1 MQIRVGKFSLRY
13 VDVLM
18 TVYAGLAAR
27 YVVSVDGALYLA
39 SAKSFFE
46 DQMPFQYHWI
56 REPLFP
62 VFLRAVHVLF
72 GNSDLVF
79 TIAQSILFVAA
90 VRLLLNRSI
99 KRNELVKDLALVF
112 IVGNSIAIGYV
123 GAVLQQIWMLTGL
136 CLIAWYA
143 IGFVERRIID
153 RRLIFESI
161 LVGIVCGLV
170 SVFLLL
176 PLGITMAAMGIALLL
191 EDLKFK
197 NASGRTIGRYFVATS
212 MPVIFALTFLGAWF
226 GFKAIELQKNPDPS
240 FNAWIWDYE
249 ATYLQEGQTKA
260 MVIKPLLNIGF
271 DLPSPWVSENDI
283 YGMGLPNER
292 CGGGVSQIPEFAYAY
307 TGDYFES
314 TCRPSW
320 AYKLA
325 HYSHGISDRFL
336 TFALSLGFLCTLTF
350 GFLFSRRAFLISLPG
365 STLIAFYWYSGAG
378 ISRYGFPVFATA
390 TISIVVAGVIGWK
403 KLKDRETSLLK

>member
-1 MQIRVGKFSLRY
+1 MKISFGKLTIRV
-13 VDVLM
+13 VDIIM
-18 TVYAGLAAR
+18 IFYAALAAR

-39 SAKSFFE
+39 SAKAFLE
-46 DQMPFQYHWI
+46 EEMPFQYHWI

-62 VFLRAVHVLF
+62 MFLRATHVIF
-72 GNSDLVF
+72 GNSDVFF
-79 TIAQSILFVAA
+79 TIAQSILLVVAIR
-90 VRLLLNRSI
+90 VLLNRAI
-99 KRNELVKDLALVF
+99 QGKDIVKDLSVVF
-112 IVGNSIAIGYV
+112 IVGNSIAIGYI
-123 GAVLQQIWMLTGL
+123 GAVLQQIWMLSGL

-143 IGFVERRIID
+143 IGFAERRKID
-153 RRLIFESI
+153 KRLIGESI

-176 PLGITMAAMGIALLL
+176 PLGITMAAVGIALLL
-191 EDLKFK
+191 QDVKQSEFRGK
-197 NASGRTIGRYFVATS
+197 RIGTYFIACS
-212 MPVIFALTFLGAWF
+212 LPVIFSLTFLGAWF
-226 GFKAIELQKNPDPS
+226 GFKALELRKNPDPS

-249 ATYLQEGQTKA
+249 ATYLQAGQTKA

-292 CGGGVSQIPEFAYAY
+292 CGGGISQVPEFAYAY
-307 TGDYFES
+307 TGDYFET

-325 HYSHGISDRFL
+325 HYSHGVSDRFL
-336 TFALSLGFLCTLTF
+336 TIALSLGFLCTMTL
-350 GFLFSRRAFLISLPG
+350 GFLISRKAFLISLPG

-390 TISIVVAGVIGWK
+390 TISVVVAGVVGWAK
-403 KLKDRETSLLK
+403 VKERKSSIAN